1 MEAPQLQCS
10 DKVNDVP
17 VVQVVV
23 RVRGGASDSVHR
35 QSWWTFSFATET
47 GTLSAYGGGEGF
59 FSGVS
64 AFFALLRVVPE
75 LSASFRSWGALD
87 DEEFFV
93 IEGSRV
99 ALTPGVELPGVRPPV
114 VHELVAS
121 LALFMILRV
130 WTDTCVNVISRTTN
144 NNQ

>member
-23 RVRGGASDSVHR
+23 RVSWKVPRIQFIARAGGHFRSQQRRAHFQRMV
-35 QSWWTFSFATET
+35 AVK
-47 GTLSAYGGGEGF
+47 GF
-59 FSGVS
+59 QRCS

-87 DEEFFV
+87 EDEFFV
-93 IEGSRV
+93 IEGSGG
-99 ALTPGVELPGVRPPV
+99 ALTPRVELPGIRPPV
-114 VHELVAS
+114 VHESVAS
-121 LALFMILRV
+121 LAQSSGSSV
-130 WTDTCVNVISRTTN
+130 CG
-144 NNQ
+144 